1 MNQKITQKKTI
12 DWKTVLPIDKVILNV
27 GLGNPGRK
35 YEFNRH
41 NIGFL
46 AIDEILKSLNSSSF
60 RTKFYSNFT
69 ESNFENLK
77 IIFIKPNT
85 YMNNSGL
92 AVLSAIKFYKIS
104 LNSVYVWHDDIDLN
118 YGKIKVKV
126 GGSNGGH
133 NGIKSIDSAIGKDYV
148 RIRIGVGKPPDHIDT
163 SQWVLSSFSK
173 DELNGWIKNILK
185 KMEKEKAHLYNNDFN
200 KFMNNI
206 SN

>member
-1 MNQKITQKKTI
+1 MNQKIIQKKTI

-185 KMEKEKAHLYNNDFN
+185 KMEKEKLHLYNNDFN

>member
-1 MNQKITQKKTI
+1 M
-12 DWKTVLPIDKVILNV
+12 PIDKVILNV

-46 AIDEILKSLNSSSF
+46 AIDEILKSLNSSSV

-69 ESNFENLK
+69 ESKFENLK

-163 SQWVLSSFSK
+163 SQWVLSSFTK
-173 DELNGWIKNILK
+173 DELNGWIKIILK
-185 KMEKEKAHLYNNDFN
+185 KMEEEKLHLYNNDFN

-206 SN
+206 SNQF